1 MVRAKV
7 VKESW
12 WRQSANGDGGQSW
25 GLAQVR
31 NSPGHASAYQYSIN
45 ARTSSAYNLD
55 YTYANWRACYEG
67 VLTWLNNVEGRGD
80 YGPGD
85 AWGCFGVWFSVRWYT
100 QAAINYLED
109 GDTNG
114 YGFRGVKTHHR
125 LRTWE
130 DPVFTAG

>member
-1 MVRAKV
+1 MVRAQI

-25 GLAQVR
+25 GLGQVR
-31 NSPGHASAYQYSIN
+31 NSPGHASAFQYGIN
-45 ARTSSAYNLD
+45 AQTSSAYNLD
-55 YTYANWRACYEG
+55 YTYAVWRGCYEG
-67 VLTWLNNVEGRGD
+67 VYTWLNQFERGSQ

-85 AWGCFGVWFSVRWYT
+85 AWGCFGVWFSGRWYT

-130 DPVFTAG
+130 DAAFRNG